1 MQLLLPA
8 TVLSFMAS
16 TASAQYGGILFAR
29 GPGEC
34 PKHAQS
40 DEEMTFSYAGGKF
53 CEDVSQICKDD
64 GNCGLGITS
73 NLIGTVNK
81 QPTTIGACSDS
92 SCNDCETRDITDGGG
107 TAWGYDCMHFA
118 DQTYLLLEE

>member
-53 CEDVSQICKDD
+53 WDY
-64 GNCGLGITS
+64 GN
-73 NLIGTVNK
+73 NLISPN
-81 QPTTIGACSDS
+81 S
-92 SCNDCETRDITDGGG
+92 SSRRKFKNHRI
-107 TAWGYDCMHFA
+107 
-118 DQTYLLLEE
+118 